1 MDTTPNFPITH
12 NSLTRNDILP
22 SYNIKRVNREIVKFW
37 NIDQPYVDPL
47 VQFNNKVRYI
57 TFMDNIVYF
66 MLIKKKSNIINQ
78 NDDGNIVV
86 SIEMQGSNYP
96 FSPPKKILIN
106 GKNYF
111 EYLRP
116 NSDTYDILQHL
127 IGKKCLCCSTLMCKN
142 NWGPYKNLKDLLQEI
157 IDNFELKQRIIEY
170 IHARKIRS
178 KFLIDD
184 IPIFDYI

>member
-1 MDTTPNFPITH
+1 MSTTH
-12 NSLTRNDILP
+12 NLPISYNPLTRHTTC
-22 SYNIKRVNREIVKFW
+22 SRYNKKRINNEIRKFW
-37 NIDQPYVDPL
+37 LIDEPYVDPL
-47 VQFNNKVRYI
+47 VTFNNKVRYV
-57 TFMDNIVYF
+57 TFMDNVVYF

-78 NDDGNIVV
+78 NDDGNIIV

-116 NSDTYDILQHL
+116 YDDSYKILEHF
-127 IGKKCLCCSTLMCKN
+127 IGTNCLCCSTLMCKN
-142 NWGPYKNLKDLLQEI
+142 NWGPQKTLKDLLQEI
-157 IDNFELKQRIIEY
+157 IDNFNLKQRVIEY

-178 KFLIDD
+178 KFLVDD